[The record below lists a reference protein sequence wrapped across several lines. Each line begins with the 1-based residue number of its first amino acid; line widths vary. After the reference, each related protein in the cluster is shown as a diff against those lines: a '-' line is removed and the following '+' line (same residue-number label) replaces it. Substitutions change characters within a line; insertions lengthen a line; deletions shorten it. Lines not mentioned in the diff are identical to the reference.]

1 LGRPYT
7 VIKNTMI
14 SEKRLPLLKRTVL
27 RKYVDSKKGYF
38 LCKRVVDVLF
48 ATVIIITL
56 LSWLLPVLA
65 LLIKL
70 TSKGPVFFL
79 QKRTGRGGRSFTC
92 YKLRTLVHNP
102 VVHTKRM
109 EIEEESVTRLGRFLR
124 QSNLDELPQFFN
136 VLSGSMSI
144 VGPRPHMHADCNA
157 FAELI
162 PGYKFRNLVKPGIT
176 GLAQVKG
183 YHGKIISHTCIY
195 KRFEWD
201 AWYVREAG
209 MRLDIYIIYN
219 TALKLVLFLVG
230 KKGNWKEG
238 SYTLH
243 ASRRTKIQAASYT
256 LRSDGLQAITE
267 KELTN

>member
-1 LGRPYT
+1 MYWPYT

-14 SEKRLPLLKRTVL
+14 PEKRLPLMKRTVL
-27 RKYVDSKKGYF
+27 RKYVDNKRGYF
-38 LCKRVVDVLF
+38 VCKRIVDVLF
-48 ATVIIITL
+48 AAVIIITV
-56 LSWLLPVLA
+56 LSWLLPMLA

-70 TSKGPVFFL
+70 SSKGPVFFL

-102 VVHTKRM
+102 VAQTKRT
-109 EIEEESVTRLGRFLR
+109 EIEDESVTPLGRFLR

-136 VLSGSMSI
+136 VLAGTMSI
-144 VGPRPHMHADCNA
+144 VGPRPHMHADCND
-157 FAELI
+157 FAALI

-183 YHGKIISHTCIY
+183 YHGVIISRNCVY

-201 AWYVREAG
+201 AWYVRNAG

-219 TALKLVLFLVG
+219 TARKLVLFLFQG
-230 KKGNWKEG
+230 KPGNEATGHQGKNLPTTSFKPQAIAATE
-238 SYTLH
+238 L
-243 ASRRTKIQAASYT
+243 RTK
-256 LRSDGLQAITE
+256 
-267 KELTN
+267 N